1 MSITAA
7 FHVYVGLRQADHAAV
22 PRLFESQMGEKLEP
36 LIHSHD
42 VNGEMFSHK
51 PLKCFVMTQA
61 ETAVIELDEPS
72 CELQLQYQH
81 CQRVRV
87 CAVHKFVQ

>member
-1 MSITAA
+1 MFTLDCDKQIMQLSLVSLKAKW
-7 FHVYVGLRQADHAAV
+7 
-22 PRLFESQMGEKLEP
+22 EKKLEP

-72 CELQLQYQH
+72 CELQLQYQR

-87 CAVHKFVQ
+87 CCAQVCLIERT